1 MMIVAAN
8 VLELTILK
16 VAVKLQL
23 AHPPTD
29 LS

>member
-1 MMIVAAN
+1 MIVAVN